1 MRRLKPLNLR
11 LEGPPRSTELTDPE
25 LQSDNQPLT
34 TGSQLM
40 DLLAAVL
47 SPVYTTKGKSK
58 ELRGILGT
66 TRDVGNTAQ
75 REFQPR

>member
-11 LEGPPRSTELTDPE
+11 LEGPPRSPELTDPE
-25 LQSDNQPLT
+25 LQSDNQSLT
-34 TGSQLM
+34 TGSQPM
-40 DLLAAVL
+40 DLLAAA
-47 SPVYTTKGKSK
+47 YTTKGKSK

-75 REFQPR
+75 RA